1 MTSMALL
8 RGRVY
13 AAELGDY
20 GEKYYLVVSNNN
32 RNRALG
38 TVLAVRL
45 TTSAKP
51 PIPSIVELGP
61 SEVFEGRV
69 VCDDIVEIWADEVT
83 RDLGA
88 LSPQAMTEVGRGLAA
103 ALGLSA

>member
-1 MTSMALL
+1 MTSIVLL
-8 RGRVY
+8 RSRVY
-13 AAELGDY
+13 AAELGDC

-38 TVLAVRL
+38 TVSAVRL

-61 SEVFEGRV
+61 PEVFDGRV

-88 LSPQAMTEVGRGLAA
+88 LSPQAMAEVGRGLAA
-103 ALGLSA
+103 ALGV